1 MQQCVFLFIAHI
13 VRKKKKRKK
22 RRRRKTD
29 LVTSD
34 NSIEKQMR
42 LELYKREKYRNY

>member
-1 MQQCVFLFIAHI
+1 MQQRVFLFVTH
-13 VRKKKKRKK
+13 VVKKKEEK
-22 RRRRKTD
+22 RKTD
-29 LVTSD
+29 LVTSG